1 MNTALDIVAELH
13 QLAEEGSKLDRHLAR
28 MVLADPEFFVHESI
42 AKIAERAQVSEPTVT
57 RFCRSL
63 GLNGMREFKVKLA
76 QALAVGARFLQVANP
91 DRETANRR
99 IPDTIAAS
107 AYDAI
112 NVICNSIDMTQ
123 LAAAAEAI
131 VTAKLIRAYGS
142 GGSSSMAAVE
152 LENRLFRLGLPV
164 AASVDGEMQRMTASV
179 ANPKTT
185 IVAFSISG
193 QLRSTVDALA
203 IGRHYGAKTI
213 AFTAPDSELARTAEI
228 VFPFHIDEGD
238 NVYRPS
244 PTRYAMLAIIDML
257 SMVVAENLGPG
268 VVEGMRRIKHQLS
281 ASEHRD
287 PQLPLGD

>member
-13 QLAEEGSKLDRHLAR
+13 QLAEEGSKLDRHLAK
-28 MVLADPEFFVHESI
+28 MVLADPEFFVHEAI

-63 GLNGMREFKVKLA
+63 GLNGTREFKVKLA

-164 AASVDGEMQRMTASV
+164 AACVDGEMQRMTASV

-193 QLRSTVDALA
+193 QLRSTIDALA

-213 AFTAPDSELARTAEI
+213 AFTAPGSELARTAEI

-244 PTRYAMLAIIDML
+244 PTRYAMLAIVDML

-268 VVEGMRRIKHQLS
+268 VVEGMRRIKHQLN
-281 ASEHRD
+281 ALEHRD